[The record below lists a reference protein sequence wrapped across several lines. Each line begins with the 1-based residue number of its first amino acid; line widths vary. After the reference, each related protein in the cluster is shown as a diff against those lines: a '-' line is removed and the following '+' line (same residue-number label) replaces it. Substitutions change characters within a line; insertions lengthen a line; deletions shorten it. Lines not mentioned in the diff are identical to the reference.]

1 MKQSAFAALPPS
13 PCELALWLQLWRLGL
28 VMGDVVLGMEL
39 VRGGLPFARARLCI
53 SVLEIGL
60 GNIWAGLNQRHRE
73 RGADP
78 DAGTW

>member
-1 MKQSAFAALPPS
+1 
-13 PCELALWLQLWRLGL
+13 
-28 VMGDVVLGMEL
+28 MGDVVLGMEL

-60 GNIWAGLNQRHRE
+60 GNIWAGLNQRNRE